1 MVAAS
6 SNSPLGAAASGAA
19 ATHRPQAVQAP
30 TGALVPAAAIVKRE
44 GHAAV
49 FLVEGDKAVQR
60 SVTPSDVGQGDL
72 RLLPG
77 GVQAGDTVVV
87 SPPADLKDGSR
98 ITPAKPKE

>member
-1 MVAAS
+1 MAFS
-6 SNSPLGAAASGAA
+6 KTL
-19 ATHRPQAVQAP
+19 RQA
-30 TGALVPAAAIVKRE
+30 I
-44 GHAAV
+44 
-49 FLVEGDKAVQR
+49 
-60 SVTPSDVGQGDL
+60 DVL